1 MLSENLQREAQLL
14 QHSWDRH
21 TPEHLDEYLIT
32 ATEDPRINIPSILTR
47 ALFADTLFPDQ
58 FAALCDEELRFGLCL
73 TWLTDALESHP
84 RSELAATSPE
94 FPDAPPFL
102 TETAQLLQDPAFPLI
117 DYLTEALALEPDI
130 GTNDTFASSVLDTFA
145 NVWQAELPEHKHT
158 LPASPKPRVIELA
171 CGSGN
176 DYRFLHNFGFAP
188 LLDYT
193 GIDIAG
199 KNTAN
204 AKRRFPQIDFR
215 TANAFA
221 TGLPDASAD
230 IIFAHDLY
238 EHLSLE
244 ALEAALAETAR
255 LLRPGGQAWLHF
267 FNLADTTQH
276 EARPHESYHW
286 NLLSQS
292 RILETL
298 ASHNLTCDA
307 LPIRDLI
314 HEKFAFPGYYN
325 QEAVLITA
333 EKMR

>member
-21 TPEHLDEYLIT
+21 SPEHLDEYLVA

-58 FAALCDEELRFGLCL
+58 FAALSDEELRFGLCL
-73 TWLTDALESHP
+73 TWLTDALESAP
-84 RSELAATSPE
+84 RIELSAAAPE
-94 FPDAPPFL
+94 FPDAPPFMA
-102 TETAQLLQDPAFPLI
+102 ETARLLQDPAFPLI

-130 GTNDTFASSVLDTFA
+130 GSEDAFASSVLDTFA
-145 NVWQAELPEHKHT
+145 NVWQSELSAQENATTPM
-158 LPASPKPRVIELA
+158 PRVIELA

-176 DYRFLHNFGFAP
+176 DYRFLHDFGFARF
-188 LLDYT
+188 LDYT

-199 KNTAN
+199 KNIAN

-215 TANAFA
+215 TANAYA

-267 FNLADTTQH
+267 FNLADTPEH

-286 NLLSQS
+286 NLLSKNS
-292 RILETL
+292 ILDTL
-298 ASHNLTCDA
+298 TSHGLACDA
-307 LPIRDLI
+307 LPMRDLV
-314 HEKFAFPGYYN
+314 HEKFGFSGYYN
-325 QEAVLITA
+325 QEAVLISA
-333 EKMR
+333 EKIS